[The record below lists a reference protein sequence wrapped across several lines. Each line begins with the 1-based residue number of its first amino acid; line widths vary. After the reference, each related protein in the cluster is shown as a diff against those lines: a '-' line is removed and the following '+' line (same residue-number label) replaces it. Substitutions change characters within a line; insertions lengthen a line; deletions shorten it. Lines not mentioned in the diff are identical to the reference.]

1 MSKNDCLLNIYTH
14 NLMLSIF
21 NKIFQTH
28 KQIYSRKEQTKDTQ
42 KQQILPNN
50 VSKFN

>member
-21 NKIFQTH
+21 NKIFQT
-28 KQIYSRKEQTKDTQ
+28 QTNLFKIGANKRHT
-42 KQQILPNN
+42 KATNTP
-50 VSKFN
+50 K